1 MTDTFTERI
10 KKYFFAA
17 RPAFLTASVVPVL
30 AGSAAGFAVTGTFDW
45 GLFILAVVSI
55 VLLHSGANLAND
67 YYDHIS
73 GNDWANKNPTPF
85 SGGSRFIQDGVLSAK
100 TILEMSLFCLAVGAA
115 IGVIIVL
122 LTGSVFILALGV
134 IGCVGGFFYTAPPLK
149 LGYRSLGEVVIG
161 FLFGILPV
169 TGSFYLQAGTF
180 GWLILLPA
188 GIVAILIFLV
198 ILINEFADRD
208 ADAAVKK
215 KTLVVIFGIGA
226 AVWIYRTALFV
237 SYLAA
242 VAAVFLYRQLFF
254 AGLFYLL
261 TVPIA
266 IAAIRFVNKKDLSVV
281 GRLSANKTTILLHLV
296 GGLALAIGF
305 IVTGCCNTKAS

>member
-1 MTDTFTERI
+1 MSDTSARRL
-10 KKYFFAA
+10 KSYFLAA

-30 AGSAAGFAVTGTFDW
+30 VGSAAGFAVTGTFDW

-55 VLLHSGANLAND
+55 MLLHSGANLAND

-73 GNDWANKNPTPF
+73 GNDWVNKNPTPF

-100 TILEMSLFCLAVGAA
+100 TILGLSFFCLAAGATT
-115 IGVIIVL
+115 GMIIIL
-122 LTGSVFILALGV
+122 LTRSVFIFVLGV

-169 TGSFYLQAGTF
+169 TGSYYLQVGTVD
-180 GWLILLPA
+180 WLILLPA
-188 GIVAILIFLV
+188 AIVAILIFLV
-198 ILINEFADRD
+198 IFINEFADKD

-215 KTLVVIFGIGA
+215 RTLVVIFGVEAG
-226 AVWIYRTALFV
+226 VWIYRTAVIV
-237 SYLAA
+237 SYLTAA
-242 VAAVFLYRQLFF
+242 IAIFVKGQLFF

-261 TVPIA
+261 TGPIA
-266 IAAIRFVNKKDLSVV
+266 IAAIRFAKREDLAAAV
-281 GRLSANKTTILLHLV
+281 RLSANKITILLHLV
-296 GGLALAIGF
+296 GGLAITIGF
-305 IVTGCCNTKAS
+305 IVTGVSQ

>member
-1 MTDTFTERI
+1 MSDTSASRF

-30 AGSAAGFAVTGTFDW
+30 VGSSAGFAVTGTFNW
-45 GLFILAVVSI
+45 VLFILAVVSI

-73 GNDWANKNPTPF
+73 GNDWVNKNPTPF

-100 TILEMSLFCLAVGAA
+100 TILRLSLFCLAIGAA
-115 IGVIIVL
+115 IGMIIVL
-122 LTGSVFILALGV
+122 FTRSIFILVLGV
-134 IGCVGGFFYTAPPLK
+134 IGCLGGFFYTAPPLK
-149 LGYRSLGEVVIG
+149 LGYRSLGEIVIG
-161 FLFGILPV
+161 FLFGLLPV

-180 GWLILLPA
+180 DWLILLPA
-188 GIVAILIFLV
+188 VIVAILIFLV
-198 ILINEFADRD
+198 IFINEFADRD

-215 KTLVVIFGIGA
+215 RTLVVIFGIEAG
-226 AVWIYRTALFV
+226 VWIYRTALIV

-242 VAAVFLYRQLFF
+242 AIAIFVIGRLFF

-261 TVPIA
+261 TVPVA
-266 IAAIRFVNKKDLSVV
+266 VAAVRFANKKDLSAA
-281 GRLSANKTTILLHLV
+281 GGLSANKTTILLHLV
-296 GGLALAIGF
+296 GGLAIALGF
-305 IVTGCCNTKAS
+305 IISGICDMRAG

>member
-1 MTDTFTERI
+1 MGDTFTERLR
-10 KKYFFAA
+10 KYFLAA

-30 AGSAAGFAVTGTFDW
+30 VGSAAGFAVTGAFDW

-55 VLLHSGANLAND
+55 ALLHSGANLAND

-73 GNDWANKNPTPF
+73 GTDRLNKNPTPF

-100 TILEMSLFCLAVGAA
+100 TILGLSLACLAIGAA
-115 IGVIIVL
+115 IGMVIVL
-122 LTGSVFILALGV
+122 LTSSVFIFVLGV

-149 LGYRSLGEVVIG
+149 LGYRTLGEVVIG

-169 TGSFYLQAGTF
+169 TGSYYLQAGTF
-180 GWLILLPA
+180 DWLILLPA

-208 ADAAVKK
+208 ADSAVKK
-215 KTLVVIFGIGA
+215 KTLVVIFGVGA
-226 AVWIYRTALFV
+226 GVWIYRTALIV

-242 VAAVFLYRQLFF
+242 VIAIFAKGQLFF

-261 TVPIA
+261 TGPIA
-266 IAAIRFVNKKDLSVV
+266 IAAIRFANKKDLAEA
-281 GRLSANKTTILLHLV
+281 GRLSANMITIMMHLA
-296 GGLALAIGF
+296 GGLAVAIGF
-305 IVTGCCNTKAS
+305 IVRGICNLKAG

>member
-1 MTDTFTERI
+1 MADTFTEKIR
-10 KKYFFAA
+10 KYFLAA

-30 AGSAAGFAVTGTFDW
+30 VGSAAGFAATQTFDW
-45 GLFILAVVSI
+45 LLFILAVISI
-55 VLLHSGANLAND
+55 MLLHSGANLAND

-73 GNDWANKNPTPF
+73 GNDWVNKNPTPF

-100 TILEMSLFCLAVGAA
+100 SILGLSIACLAIGAA
-115 IGVIIVL
+115 IGMIIVL
-122 LTGSVFILALGV
+122 LAKSVFIFVLGV
-134 IGCVGGFFYTAPPLK
+134 IGCLGGFFYTAPPLK

-180 GWLILLPA
+180 DWLILLPA

-198 ILINEFADRD
+198 ILINEFADKD

-215 KTLVVIFGIGA
+215 RTLVVIFGVEA
-226 AVWIYRTALFV
+226 AVWIYRTAV
-237 SYLAA
+237 TASYLLAA
-242 VAAVFLYRQLFF
+242 TAIFLDRQLFF

-261 TVPIA
+261 TGPIA
-266 IAAIRFVNKKDLSVV
+266 FAAIRFANKKDLSEA
-281 GRLSANKTTILLHLV
+281 GRLSANKITILLHLI
-296 GGLALAIGF
+296 GGLAIAAGF
-305 IVTGCCNTKAS
+305 IVSGICNMKSG

>member
-1 MTDTFTERI
+1 MSDTSARRLRN
-10 KKYFFAA
+10 YFLAA
-17 RPAFLTASVVPVL
+17 RPGFLTASAVPVL
-30 AGSAAGFAVTGTFDW
+30 VGSAAGFAVTGTFDW

-55 VLLHSGANLAND
+55 MLLHSGANLAND

-73 GNDWANKNPTPF
+73 GNDWVNKNPTPF

-100 TILEMSLFCLAVGAA
+100 MILGLSLACLAIGAA
-115 IGVIIVL
+115 IGIVIVL
-122 LTGSVFILALGV
+122 LTRSVFIFVLGV
-134 IGCVGGFFYTAPPLK
+134 VGCVGGFFYTAPPLK
-149 LGYRSLGEVVIG
+149 LGYRTLGEIVIG

-180 GWLILLPA
+180 NWLILLPA

-198 ILINEFADRD
+198 ILVNEFADRD

-215 KTLVVIFGIGA
+215 KTLVVIFGVKAG
-226 AVWIYRTALFV
+226 VWIYRTALIV

-242 VAAVFLYRQLFF
+242 VIAVFLNRQLFF

-261 TVPIA
+261 TVPIS
-266 IAAIRFVNKKDLSVV
+266 L
-281 GRLSANKTTILLHLV
+281 
-296 GGLALAIGF
+296 
-305 IVTGCCNTKAS
+305 